1 MLVQNVI
8 VEMRVI
14 EQTTLSRPAAVA
26 GRALHS
32 GAPVRAVLRPANG
45 DSGITFRRMDVPA
58 DERAI
63 EVARGAVL
71 DTRRAMT
78 IANSRGA
85 SISTVEH
92 VLAALSLAGV
102 DNALIEI
109 DGAEAPILD
118 GSARGW
124 FEAIERAGIRRLAA
138 PRSALRIMSPIEV
151 SESDRF
157 VRAEP
162 ADGRLFDVA
171 IDFPDVAIGAQSVS
185 LDIDSPADRRRVASA
200 RTFCRLSEIEQL
212 RALGLSAGG
221 SLENAVVVDGDR
233 VLNPEGLR
241 DPCEFALH
249 KALDLIGDLALA
261 GAPIIGRITA
271 RKPGHDLNAR
281 FVQALLQS
289 VAAIERTV
297 IAAVPERLP
306 A

>member
-1 MLVQNVI
+1 
-8 VEMRVI
+8 MRVI
-14 EQTTLSRPAAVA
+14 EQTTLSRPASVA

-32 GAPVRAVLRPANG
+32 GAVARAILRPAASDTG
-45 DSGITFRRMDVPA
+45 VVFRRMDIPP

-78 IANSRGA
+78 IVNGRGA
-85 SISTVEH
+85 SIATVEH
-92 VLAALSLAGV
+92 ALAALSLAGV
-102 DNALIEI
+102 DNAVIEI
-109 DGAEAPILD
+109 DGPEAPILD
-118 GSARGW
+118 GSAKVW

-138 PRSALRIMSPIEV
+138 PRGALRIMSPVEV
-151 SESDRF
+151 SDGDRF
-157 VRAEP
+157 IRAEP

-171 IDFPDVAIGAQSVS
+171 IGYDAPAIGEQRVA
-185 LDIDSPADRRRVASA
+185 LDLDNPADRRRVAAA
-200 RTFCRLSEIEQL
+200 RTFCRLSDVEPL
-212 RALGLSAGG
+212 RALGLSIGG
-221 SLENAVVVDGDR
+221 SLENAIVVDGDR

-261 GAPIIGRITA
+261 GAPVVGRIEA

-281 FVQALLQS
+281 FVQALLQN
-289 VAAIERTV
+289 VAAVERTV
-297 IAAVPERLP
+297 IAAALEKLP